1 VILSG
6 LRVYR
11 AKVPK
16 FDLYTPSHAYAQR
29 RDLSLE
35 HAKRRKIVE
44 FLSHWDDP
52 CNHHQIGPGKDTTL
66 QVGTKQHIR
75 GNMKFCNFEQNKGS
89 RVFVAC
95 KQGSEWL

>member
-1 VILSG
+1 MILRD

-11 AKVPK
+11 AKVPT
-16 FDLYTPSHAYAQR
+16 FDLYTPSHTYAER

-44 FLSHWDDP
+44 FLSHWDP

-75 GNMKFCNFEQNKGS
+75 GNVFLWHVNKALNGS
-89 RVFVAC
+89 DI
-95 KQGSEWL
+95 GLS